1 MSLEDVERASALAS
15 IISCY
20 SEIGQWVP
28 CVHRELNSLSVTN
41 PSLEKKHKNFARH
54 NQSNDRFHWISFN
67 NGKHCNKPPYLG
79 WKAN

>member
-1 MSLEDVERASALAS
+1 MSLEDVERASALVS

-41 PSLEKKHKNFARH
+41 PSLEKKHNSKKLCKV
-54 NQSNDRFHWISFN
+54 Q
-67 NGKHCNKPPYLG
+67 PV
-79 WKAN
+79 

>member
-1 MSLEDVERASALAS
+1 MYDCMSLEDVERASALAS

-41 PSLEKKHKNFARH
+41 PSLGKKKHNSK
-54 NQSNDRFHWISFN
+54 
-67 NGKHCNKPPYLG
+67 KLC
-79 WKAN
+79 KA

>member
-28 CVHRELNSLSVTN
+28 CVHRELPVNSLSVTN
-41 PSLEKKHKNFARH
+41 PSLEKKHNSK
-54 NQSNDRFHWISFN
+54 
-67 NGKHCNKPPYLG
+67 KLC
-79 WKAN
+79 KA